1 MHPAIAV
8 VVPMLNAENDLE
20 TLFTSLSNQEFDRPW
35 ELVAVDNDSDDDT
48 VNKARA
54 LLQSSHPANLVRSE
68 VLVGQVPRGYATPRN
83 AGVLATTAPL
93 LVFCDADG
101 AVNEDWLKAIA
112 DSLEV
117 HPLVE
122 SRKFHTDD
130 VSNRDEKMAW
140 FEQRE
145 SFKMLGVTFA
155 TTAGLGCTRELFD
168 ALGGFDSHFDTGGED
183 ADFSL
188 RARFEQGVDPFMEQK
203 AVYWTKVPQNRSK
216 AFSKG
221 YRNARTAVRL
231 YHRHPDQNLLAP
243 FAPRAILLSLRNLGY
258 RFLRLR
264 RSSTAS
270 QIQFASDVGNIF
282 GRLEWS
288 MRFGVWFLRTRASSD
303 RRGS

>member
-1 MHPAIAV
+1 
-8 VVPMLNAENDLE
+8 LNQN
-20 TLFTSLSNQEFDRPW
+20 FDQPW
-35 ELVAVDNDSDDDT
+35 ELVAVDNDSDDHT
-48 VNKARA
+48 ANRARD
-54 LLQSSHPANLVRSE
+54 LLTSSHSVNLVRSE
-68 VLVGQVPRGYATPRN
+68 VLVGQLPRGYATPRN

-101 AVNEDWLKAIA
+101 AVDENWLNAIA
-112 DSLEV
+112 NSLEV

-130 VSNRDEKMAW
+130 VCDRNEQTAW

-168 ALGGFDSHFDTGGED
+168 DLGGFDSHFDTGGED

-188 RARFEQGVDPFMEQK
+188 RARFQQGVEPFMEQK
-203 AVYWTKVPQNRSK
+203 AVYWTKVPKNRSN

-231 YHRHPDQNLLAP
+231 YERHSDQNLLAP
-243 FAPRAILLSLRNLGY
+243 FGPRAILLSLRNIGY
-258 RFLRLR
+258 RLVRLR
-264 RSSTAS
+264 RSNMAS
-270 QIQFASDVGNIF
+270 QIQFASDAGNII
-282 GRLEWS
+282 GRVEWS
-288 MRFGVWFLRTRASSD
+288 LRFGVWLLTRRID
-303 RRGS
+303 RGQSKR